1 MSFEIVHKPTF
12 TNQLFAI
19 PKERVVQVLEK
30 VERLREDPRP
40 HGDLK
45 KKLHGYK
52 GNVYRLQSGD
62 YRVLYTYGDG
72 WVTLLGVDDRKDV
85 YKG

>member
-1 MSFEIVHKPTF
+1 MSYAARATRCGATEGPRVSFEIVHKPTF

-45 KKLHGYK
+45 KKLIGY
-52 GNVYRLQSGD
+52 
-62 YRVLYTYGDG
+62 
-72 WVTLLGVDDRKDV
+72 
-85 YKG
+85 